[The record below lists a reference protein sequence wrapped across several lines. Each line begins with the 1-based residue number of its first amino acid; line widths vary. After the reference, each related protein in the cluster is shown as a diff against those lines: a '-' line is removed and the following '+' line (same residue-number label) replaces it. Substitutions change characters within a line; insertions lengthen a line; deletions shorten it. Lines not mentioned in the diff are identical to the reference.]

1 MSKRKK
7 IKSGL
12 SKNYLFVPLSLSV
25 ALNVT
30 GLAGLVDGVVVWIGF
45 FKDAINLYSDYV
57 RQPLMTATTAVWPPF
72 FPSIPRIAYDLF
84 VVWLA
89 FGLGN
94 VLSTQFVDWSE
105 LYGDEWSKK
114 EDFFLGIKGTAINI
128 VLGPLGPILAGAI
141 ALLSFIPFTKM
152 SDIKPEERAEL
163 QKLEQQTRI
172 AKSLFFKIIIWHA
185 LVFGLFFLALF
196 INYQVARVR

>member
-1 MSKRKK
+1 MSKRRK
-7 IKSGL
+7 IKTRL

-30 GLAGLVDGVVVWIGF
+30 GLAGLVDGAVVWIGF
-45 FKDAINLYSDYV
+45 FKDAVNLYSEYV
-57 RQPLMTATTAVWPPF
+57 RQPLMTATNAVWPPS
-72 FPSIPRIAYDLF
+72 FPQIPKTAYDFF

-105 LYGDEWSKK
+105 LYGAEWSEK
-114 EDFFLGIKGTAINI
+114 EEYFLGIKGTALNI
-128 VLGPLGPILAGAI
+128 ALGALGPIFAGAI
-141 ALLSFIPFTKM
+141 ALMSFIPFTKM
-152 SDIKPEERAEL
+152 SDVKPEERAEL
-163 QKLEQQTRI
+163 EKFQHQTQI
-172 AKSLFFKIIIWHA
+172 AKSLFLKIIIWHA

-196 INYQVARVR
+196 INYQLTRVK